1 MVTLPP
7 KLELNCSTLVVANQS
22 LQLKLVSWGSVDV
35 DVDWKITK
43 HGVQVAKGKIL

>member
-7 KLELNCSTLVVANQS
+7 KLELNCSPLVVANQS
-22 LQLKLVSWGSVDV
+22 LELTLVSWGSVDL

-43 HGVQVAKGKIL
+43 HGVQVAKGKVL